1 MTYNFVRSWGQQGS
15 AQGQF
20 NNPIGI
26 AIAGRE
32 IFISDTG
39 NNRIQVFDLDGK
51 FLRMFGGQG
60 NGPGELDRPMHLDI
74 HAGKLYVAEYLN
86 DRIQVFSLDG
96 TPWKLSALPVPGRNS
111 LMRRVELLS
120 TATIGC
126 I

>member
-1 MTYNFVRSWGQQGS
+1 
-15 AQGQF
+15 
-20 NNPIGI
+20 
-26 AIAGRE
+26 
-32 IFISDTG
+32 
-39 NNRIQVFDLDGK
+39 
-51 FLRMFGGQG
+51 MFGGQG